1 MVNRSRSV
9 QAPQPSQRT
18 TSNLATS
25 SFNLLTR
32 RCITL
37 SCWARTVHRKRACF
51 HPALEDSLI
60 CQGFW
65 DEKRLISRGLLIYT
79 EWSPGNGWPFLIIQ
93 DNRLSPFKPVYSC
106 VTFQSRID
114 HRLESLI

>member
-18 TSNLATS
+18 TSNLASS

-65 DEKRLISRGLLIYT
+65 DERRLTREALIYT
-79 EWSPGNGWPFLIIQ
+79 EWPPGNGGPFLIIQ
-93 DNRLSPFKPVYSC
+93 DNLLSPFKPVHSC
-106 VTFQSRID
+106 VTFHNRTD